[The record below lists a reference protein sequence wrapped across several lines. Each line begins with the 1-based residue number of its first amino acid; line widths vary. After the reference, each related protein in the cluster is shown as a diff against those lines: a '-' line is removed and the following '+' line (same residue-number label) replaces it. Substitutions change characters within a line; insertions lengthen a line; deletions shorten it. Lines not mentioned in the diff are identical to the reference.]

1 MRQLD
6 THFLRANSLE
16 LHDHL
21 FIYLF
26 IYLFMC
32 HKYVLGGLLIMILRH
47 LFLFEPLLFLVHVI
61 ILK

>member
-16 LHDHL
+16 LHDH
-21 FIYLF
+21 LF